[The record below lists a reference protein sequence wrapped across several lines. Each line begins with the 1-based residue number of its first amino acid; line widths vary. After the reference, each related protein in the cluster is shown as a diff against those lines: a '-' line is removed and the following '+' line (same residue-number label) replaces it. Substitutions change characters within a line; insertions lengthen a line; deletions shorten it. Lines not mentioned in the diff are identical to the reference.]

1 MASNKLAY
9 EFFALTIMPFYE
21 KSARSHRKDRVE
33 CQILKYKVSVY
44 RLKTRLDLVLLMF
57 FFSVITKHYNITFG
71 KSSITDVAFLNTL
84 PYRINKYSVWY

>member
-33 CQILKYKVSVY
+33 CKILKYKVSVY

-57 FFSVITKHYNITFG
+57 FFQSLLNIT
-71 KSSITDVAFLNTL
+71 TL
-84 PYRINKYSVWY
+84 HSEKVQLQMLHS

>member
-57 FFSVITKHYNITFG
+57 FFQSLLNIT
-71 KSSITDVAFLNTL
+71 TL
-84 PYRINKYSVWY
+84 HSEKVQLQMLHS